1 MSAGGLAYYSRE
13 GDIAV
18 VTLDNPPA
26 NALSDELVDQLQAA
40 LERTSESDARA
51 LVLCTAN
58 PRFFGAGADISLLAR
73 ADRAGFVR
81 YLDRLRRAIATLRA
95 LSIPTVAAI
104 DGLAL
109 GGGFEL
115 TLNCDLRWMG
125 PSARVGLPEIALGLL
140 PGATGTQR
148 LPAVIGVERAKEL
161 MLSGR
166 QVGRDEA
173 VTLGIAFAAEE
184 SARASALEWAG
195 DHLAGSNEAAAAILR
210 CVDAFA
216 SDPEGGLEVERLEV
230 HRLFD
235 TPYARA
241 RIEEFVQR
249 RPGSKDRP

>member
-1 MSAGGLAYYSRE
+1 MSAADLARYSRE
-13 GDIAV
+13 GDIAII
-18 VTLDNPPA
+18 TLDNPPA
-26 NALSDELVDQLQAA
+26 NALSGGLVDQLQAA
-40 LERTSESDARA
+40 LDHTAESDAHA
-51 LVLCTAN
+51 LVVCTAN

-73 ADRAGFVR
+73 ADREGFVR
-81 YLDRLRRAIATLRA
+81 YLDRLRDAIATLRS
-95 LSIPTVAAI
+95 LPITTVAAI

-115 TLNCDLRWMG
+115 ALNCDLRWMG

-148 LPAVIGVERAKEL
+148 LPAVVGVERAKEL
-161 MLSGR
+161 MLSAR

-173 VTLGIAFAAEE
+173 VTLGVAFAAEE
-184 SARASALEWAG
+184 SARATALKWVGE
-195 DHLAGSNEAAAAILR
+195 HLGGSNEAAAAILR
-210 CVDAFA
+210 CVDAFT

-249 RPGSKDRP
+249 RPGPKDRS